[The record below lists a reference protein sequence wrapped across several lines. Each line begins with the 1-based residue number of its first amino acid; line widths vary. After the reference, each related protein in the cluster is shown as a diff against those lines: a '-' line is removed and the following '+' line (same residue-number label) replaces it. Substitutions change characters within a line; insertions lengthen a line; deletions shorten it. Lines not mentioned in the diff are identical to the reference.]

1 MSASLIIPE
10 MKITILQGA
19 FLPVPALRGGAI
31 EKAWEALG
39 QSFAD
44 AGHKV
49 THISRMCDGLPEN
62 EKMGRVQHIRVKGFD
77 GVKNPLLLKI
87 LEIFYVLRVKR
98 VLPSADILVTHAFW
112 APLLLNKEKF
122 GKIYV
127 HVGRYPKGQ
136 LKFYKRASRF
146 QVPTKAI
153 SEAVRKEIPERA
165 NEISVLPYPVNWR
178 VEKCASYSERSS
190 TLLFLGRIHP
200 EKGVLE
206 LITAFKNIPLN
217 NRKGWKLCIRGPWRL
232 DQGGGGESYLS
243 QIEKQAED
251 SGSSVEILEPTFSVP
266 ELKASLERAKL
277 FVYPSFAEKGETFGL
292 AVLEAMS
299 CGCVPIVSSLECFQ
313 DLVIDQKNGYV
324 FDHRS
329 NNVVQLLANKLE
341 EAIQAVEKNEVY
353 SNECI
358 NKSKEYEVERLA
370 RKYIE
375 DFKVLVG

>member
-1 MSASLIIPE
+1 

-44 AGHKV
+44 AGHMV

-62 EKMGRVQHIRVKGFD
+62 EKMGRVQHLRVKGFN
-77 GVKNPLLLKI
+77 GVKNPFFLKI
-87 LEIFYVLRVKR
+87 LEMFYVLRVKK
-98 VLPSADILVTHAFW
+98 VLPVADILVTHAFW
-112 APLLLNKEKF
+112 APILLENKKF

-146 QVPTKAI
+146 QVPTKVI
-153 SEAVRKEIPERA
+153 SEAVKKEIPERE
-165 NEISVLPYPVNWR
+165 NDISVIPYPVNWR
-178 VEKCASYSERSS
+178 VEKSASYSDRSL

-200 EKGVLE
+200 EKGVME
-206 LITAFKNIPLN
+206 LVKAFKNIPIDI
-217 NRKGWKLCIRGPWRL
+217 RKGWKLSIRGPWRL
-232 DQGGGGESYLS
+232 EQGGGGESYLS
-243 QIEKQAED
+243 QVEKEVGD
-251 SGSSVEILEPTFSVP
+251 CGSSVEILEPTFSVT
-266 ELKASLERAKL
+266 ELKAGLERAKL

-313 DLVIDQKNGYV
+313 DLVIDQVNGYV
-324 FDHRS
+324 FNHRS
-329 NNVVQLLANKLE
+329 KNVVQLLANKLE
-341 EAIQAVEKNEVY
+341 EAIQAVDKNEVY

-358 NKSKEYEVERLA
+358 NRAKEYEVEMLA
-370 RKYIE
+370 TKYIE
-375 DFKVLVG
+375 DFKVLVDQKTFRNPF

>member
-1 MSASLIIPE
+1 MR
-10 MKITILQGA
+10 ITILQGA

-39 QSFAD
+39 QCFGD
-44 AGHKV
+44 AGHSV
-49 THISRMCDGLPEN
+49 THISRLCDGLLEN
-62 EKMGRVQHIRVKGFD
+62 EKIGTVQHVRVKGFD
-77 GVKNPLLLKI
+77 SVKNSLFLKF
-87 LEIFYVLRVKR
+87 LEIFYVLRVKK
-98 VLPSADILVTHAFW
+98 VLPQADILVTHAFW

-136 LKFYKRASRF
+136 LKFYKKASRF

-153 SEAVRKEIPERA
+153 LGAVQKEIPDRA
-165 NEISVLPYPVNWR
+165 KAISVLPYPINWR
-178 VEKCASYSERSS
+178 VEKSPSFFDRPS

-206 LITAFKNIPLN
+206 LIKAFKNTPFNI
-217 NRKGWKLCIRGPWRL
+217 RKGWKLCLRGPWRFE
-232 DQGGGGESYLS
+232 QGGGGESYLS
-243 QIEKQAED
+243 QVKSEAKD
-251 SGSSVEILEPTFSVP
+251 GGSTVEILEPTFSVT

-329 NNVVQLLANKLE
+329 SNVVQLLAKKLG
-341 EAIQAVEKNEVY
+341 EAIQASENNRIY

-358 NKSKEYEVERLA
+358 NIAKEYEVERLA

-375 DFKVLVG
+375 DFKILLD